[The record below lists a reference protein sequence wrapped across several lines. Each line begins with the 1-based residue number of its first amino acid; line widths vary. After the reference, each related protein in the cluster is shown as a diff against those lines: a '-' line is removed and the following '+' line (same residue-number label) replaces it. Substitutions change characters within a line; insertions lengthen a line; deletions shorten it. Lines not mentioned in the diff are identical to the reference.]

1 MGPFKKLKNLFQNNM
16 NTSTKYYQLMI
27 KIENDL
33 ILLKRKLKKHQT
45 DFNKNPHNWGFIG
58 DLEYVSNEVDEV
70 VNFLR

>member
-1 MGPFKKLKNLFQNNM
+1 MT
-16 NTSTKYYQLMI
+16 TSTKYNQLMI

-58 DLEYVSNEVDEV
+58 DLEYVSNEVD
-70 VNFLR
+70 

>member
-1 MGPFKKLKNLFQNNM
+1 MT
-16 NTSTKYYQLMI
+16 TSTKYNQLMI

-70 VNFLR
+70 VKFLI

>member
-1 MGPFKKLKNLFQNNM
+1 
-16 NTSTKYYQLMI
+16 MI

-70 VNFLR
+70 VKFLI